1 MIGHALESLQSW
13 VHGLPVVLQVLAVFV
28 IGVVPVLEG
37 DVAAAVGI
45 VAGVSWPATFLA
57 GTAGTVLATVG
68 GVALGGR
75 VDGGL
80 RARRRRRD
88 RERLPAAADG
98 IAAPTGADRGPDP
111 GPDPGPV
118 RTPDGTALPVG
129 GRGRDRSREER
140 RRALLDR
147 VARWGLPAAMILGGV
162 VSPVAINAFLLA
174 SAGMNRRA
182 LRLWGV
188 VSAVVNTALAV
199 AATTGLLHLIWR

>member
-111 GPDPGPV
+111 GPV

-199 AATTGLLHLIWR
+199 AATPGLLHLIWR

>member
-98 IAAPTGADRGPDP
+98 TAAPTGQ
-111 GPDPGPV
+111 DPGPV

>member
-1 MIGHALESLQSW
+1 M
-13 VHGLPVVLQVLAVFV
+13 
-28 IGVVPVLEG
+28 
-37 DVAAAVGI
+37 
-45 VAGVSWPATFLA
+45 
-57 GTAGTVLATVG
+57 
-68 GVALGGR
+68 
-75 VDGGL
+75 
-80 RARRRRRD
+80 
-88 RERLPAAADG
+88 
-98 IAAPTGADRGPDP
+98 
-111 GPDPGPV
+111 

>member
-98 IAAPTGADRGPDP
+98 IAAPTGADP
-111 GPDPGPV
+111 GPAPGPV

-162 VSPVAINAFLLA
+162 VSPVAVNAFLLA

>member
-98 IAAPTGADRGPDP
+98 I
-111 GPDPGPV
+111 
-118 RTPDGTALPVG
+118 
-129 GRGRDRSREER
+129 
-140 RRALLDR
+140 
-147 VARWGLPAAMILGGV
+147 
-162 VSPVAINAFLLA
+162 
-174 SAGMNRRA
+174 
-182 LRLWGV
+182 
-188 VSAVVNTALAV
+188 
-199 AATTGLLHLIWR
+199 

>member
-1 MIGHALESLQSW
+1 MGTMIGHALESLQSW

-98 IAAPTGADRGPDP
+98 TAAPTGQ
-111 GPDPGPV
+111 DPGPV

>member
-98 IAAPTGADRGPDP
+98 TAAPTGQDP

>member
-45 VAGVSWPATFLA
+45 VAGVSWPATLIAGSA
-57 GTAGTVLATVG
+57 GTALATLG

-88 RERLPAAADG
+88 RERLPAG
-98 IAAPTGADRGPDP
+98 TGASTG
-111 GPDPGPV
+111 GTGANPGPV
-118 RTPDGTALPVG
+118 RIPDGTALPVG

-147 VARWGLPAAMILGGV
+147 VARWGLPAAMLLGGV

-188 VSAVVNTALAV
+188 VSSVVNTAAVV
-199 AATTGLLHLIWR
+199 AATTGLLHLVWR